1 MKVIQADNYE
11 DLGKIAGEMI
21 FRQLEAKSDSVLGL
35 ATGETP
41 VGIYRYLAEEYQ
53 NRNLSFSKVRT
64 VNLDEYI
71 GMDGHNEQS
80 YRYFMNEHLFNKVD
94 IRKEFTEVP
103 NGKCDDVEQECLRYE
118 KRIEE
123 FGGIDIQILG
133 MGENGHIG
141 FNEPGSEFICDTH
154 AVRLT
159 EETREVNARFFDSS
173 DSVPEQAITMG
184 IRTILRARK
193 IILAAYGAKKAE
205 ALAGVLKDRVT
216 PWLPASVLQFHPDVT
231 VIADSAA
238 LSKCGGLY

>member
-1 MKVIQADNYE
+1 MKVIQVNNYE
-11 DLGKIAGEMI
+11 ELGKIAGEMI
-21 FRQLEAKSDSVLGL
+21 LEQMEAKSDSVLGL

-41 VGIYRYLAEEYQ
+41 VGIYRYLAEEYR

-71 GMDGHNEQS
+71 GMDGRDEQS
-80 YRYFMNEHLFNKVD
+80 YRYFMNQHLFDRVD

-103 NGKCDDVEQECLRYE
+103 NGKCENAEQECLRYE

-154 AVRLT
+154 VVSLT
-159 EETREVNARFFDSS
+159 EETREVNARFFDSA
-173 DSVPEQAITMG
+173 DNVPEQAITMG
-184 IRTILRARK
+184 IRTILKARK
-193 IILAAYGAKKAE
+193 IILAAFGVKKAE

-231 VIADSAA
+231 VIADAAA
-238 LSKCGGLY
+238 LSKCSGLY